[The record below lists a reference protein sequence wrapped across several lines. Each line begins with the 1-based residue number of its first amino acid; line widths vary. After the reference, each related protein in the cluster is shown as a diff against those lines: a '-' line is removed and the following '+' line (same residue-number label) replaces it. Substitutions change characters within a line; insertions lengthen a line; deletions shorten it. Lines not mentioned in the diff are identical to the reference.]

1 MTMDLADLEHYLEP
15 ISDSSPCGENL
26 EYDLDFGELE
36 RTNQYKPEQQIGTLI
51 VAAESPDWKKV
62 RQLATKLL
70 SRTKDLRVAMALATS
85 SVPLEGFPG
94 FECSTKLI
102 RGYVE
107 KYWDGIYPELDT
119 DDNND
124 PAYRVN
130 TLSMLCDED
139 AFLKP
144 LRDVPLVEST
154 LSGKITY
161 RQIEAALQHE
171 GNDGKDSKSKSDA
184 AEALTMTVIRGAF
197 AEVPIEQLTQR
208 AEALDSIQQNLNAIE
223 EAVTNKV
230 GASKSLSLDP
240 IVRVIVDM
248 HRTVVGHL
256 ESRKD
261 YKPADAEPPGGSTE
275 SHSLQPT
282 DGQVNSAA
290 QPLVYKFDGKIRT
303 REEAI
308 LALDGVCAYYA
319 ENEPS
324 SPLPMLIRRA
334 KRLASKSF
342 IEILQDLLPDS
353 VDRAQSLRGP
363 EQGGESG

>member
-1 MTMDLADLEHYLEP
+1 MDLEQYFEP
-15 ISDSSPCGENL
+15 TSESLPCGENL

-36 RTNQYKPEQQIGTLI
+36 RSNQRKPEQQIGTLI
-51 VAAESPDWKKV
+51 VAAEGPDWKKV

-70 SRTKDLRVAMALATS
+70 SRTKDLRVAMSLAEC

-94 FECSTKLI
+94 FQCSTKLI
-102 RGYVE
+102 RVYVE
-107 KYWDGIYPELDT
+107 RYWDGIYPELDA

-124 PAYRVN
+124 PSHRVN
-130 TLSMLCDED
+130 TLSILCDED
-139 AFLKP
+139 TFLKP

-154 LSGKITY
+154 LSGTISY
-161 RQIEAALQHE
+161 RQIEAALQRE
-171 GNDGKDSKSKSDA
+171 GNDGKDSKSKSNTAD
-184 AEALTMTVIRGAF
+184 ALTMTVVRGAF

-208 AEALDSIQQNLNAIE
+208 AEILDAIEQNLNAIE

-240 IVRVIVDM
+240 IVRLISVM
-248 HRTVVGHL
+248 HRTVTGYL

-261 YKPADAEPPGGSTE
+261 YQAAAAESSTSSMESPDPKQGEAHGSET
-275 SHSLQPT
+275 
-282 DGQVNSAA
+282 GQLTA
-290 QPLVYKFDGKIRT
+290 YKFDGKIRT

-308 LALDGVCAYYA
+308 LALDGVCTYYA

-324 SPLPMLIRRA
+324 SPLPMLILRA
-334 KRLASKSF
+334 KRLATKSF

-363 EQGGESG
+363 EQGNESG

>member
-1 MTMDLADLEHYLEP
+1 MDLVEIEHLLEP
-15 ISDSSPCGENL
+15 ITESSPCGENL
-26 EYDLDFGELE
+26 EYDLEFGELE
-36 RTNQYKPEQQIGTLI
+36 RSNQHKPEQQIGTLI
-51 VAAESPDWKKV
+51 VAAQPPDWKKV

-70 SRTKDLRVAMALATS
+70 GRTKDLRVALALATS
-85 SVPLEGFPG
+85 SVSLEGFLG
-94 FECSTKLI
+94 FQGSTKLI

-107 KYWDGIYPELDT
+107 RYWDGIYPGLDA

-124 PAYRVN
+124 PSYRVN
-130 TLSMLCDED
+130 TLSILCDED
-139 AFLKP
+139 TFLKP
-144 LRDVPLVEST
+144 LRDVPLVESM
-154 LSGKITY
+154 LSGKISY
-161 RQIEAALQHE
+161 RQIEAALHRE
-171 GNDGKDSKSKSDA
+171 GNEGKDSKSKSETPD
-184 AEALTMTVIRGAF
+184 ALTMTVIRGAF
-197 AEVPIEQLTQR
+197 AEVPLEQLTQR
-208 AEALDSIQQNLNAIE
+208 AEALDSIEQNLQAIE

-240 IVRVIVDM
+240 IIRLISDM
-248 HRTVVGHL
+248 HRTVVRQL

-261 YKPADAEPPGGSTE
+261 YQPPPAESPNGSADPN
-275 SHSLQPT
+275 SLQAQ
-282 DGQVNSAA
+282 DGQLNPEA
-290 QPLVYKFDGKIRT
+290 QPVVYKFDGKIRT

-353 VDRAQSLRGP
+353 VDRAQSLRGA
-363 EQGGESG
+363 EQDSESG